1 MKLKENE
8 PILTIGVAAKKLNVA
23 VPTLRMYEKAG
34 LIIPYRNET
43 GRRMYSLA
51 DLKRVSFIK
60 RLIKAEG
67 LNLAGIRRLM
77 AILPCWE
84 LKPCTV
90 ALREKCPAY
99 NDCKTMCWMF
109 PATSCKT
116 SDRSCRDCSVYLKS
130 FETTDNIKQVLKNTK
145 Y

>member
-1 MKLKENE
+1 MKLDENE
-8 PILTIGVAAKKLNVA
+8 PIFTIGIAAKKLNIA

-34 LIIPYRNET
+34 LIIPYRSKTE
-43 GRRMYSLA
+43 RRMYCIA

-67 LNLAGIRRLM
+67 LNLAGIRRLI
-77 AILPCWE
+77 ALLPCWE
-84 LKPCTV
+84 LKPCSSE
-90 ALREKCPAY
+90 LRKKCPAY
-99 NDCKTMCWMF
+99 NDCKTICWMF

-116 SDRSCRDCSVYLKS
+116 SDRSCRNCLVYLKS
-130 FETTDNIKQVLKNTK
+130 CETTDNIKQVLKNIE

>member
-1 MKLKENE
+1 MKFDENE
-8 PILTIGVAAKKLNVA
+8 PIFTIGVAAKRLNVA

-43 GRRMYSLA
+43 GRRIYSIA

-60 RLIKAEG
+60 RLIKGEG

-77 AILPCWE
+77 ALLPCWE
-84 LKPCTV
+84 LKPCTSE
-90 ALREKCPAY
+90 LREKCPAY
-99 NDCKTMCWMF
+99 NDCKIICWMF
-109 PATSCKT
+109 PVTACKT
-116 SDRSCRDCSVYLKS
+116 SDRSCRNCSVYLKS
-130 FETTDNIKQVLKNTK
+130 CDTTDNLKQVLKSTK

>member
-1 MKLKENE
+1 MKLDENE
-8 PILTIGVAAKKLNVA
+8 PLFVIGVAAKKLNIA

-43 GRRMYSLA
+43 GRRMYSIN

-60 RLIKAEG
+60 RMIKAEK

-77 AILPCWE
+77 ALLPCWE
-84 LKPCTV
+84 LKPCSSE
-90 ALREKCPAY
+90 LREKCPAY
-99 NDCKTMCWMF
+99 NDCKTICWMF

-130 FETTDNIKQVLKNTK
+130 FETTDNIKQFLKNTK